1 MSSINLTQAEAEQRS
16 RILDVHHYDIALD
29 LTEGDK
35 EFPSITTVSFTVKE
49 AGDTFIDLRAASVAE
64 VLLDGTDITAAAVP
78 LTPSGYDETQGL
90 DSRTAFPYCD
100 RFMRLFTYRPG
111 ASPLY

>member
-29 LTEGDK
+29 LTQGDK
-35 EFPSITTVSFTVKE
+35 EFPSTTTVSFTVKE

-64 VLLDGTDITAAAVP
+64 VLLDGVDITSTAVS
-78 LTPSGYDETQGL
+78 LTSAGYDENQGL
-90 DSRTAFPYCD
+90 ALR
-100 RFMRLFTYRPG
+100 G
-111 ASPLY
+111 